1 MKITVQSGDYTY
13 SYDDS
18 CRTRVVDGFEE
29 AGYTDVE
36 GAVNA
41 GLELLTVCFSR
52 REIAKVIKDQK
63 LEILFEAGQE
73 EQEGSN

>member
-1 MKITVQSGDYTY
+1 MKITVQSGEYTY

-18 CRTRVVDGFEE
+18 CRTKVVDGFEE

-41 GLELLTVCFSR
+41 ALELLTVCFSR
-52 REIAKVIKDQK
+52 REIARVIREQK
-63 LEILFEAGQE
+63 LEILFEVGQE
-73 EQEGSN
+73 ETEVRD